1 MIAPARRH
9 AAAVLDALARLD
21 PNVSL
26 PVVGIEPPEIYSLK
40 NDYASLLPTRAD
52 EIARRAERTWLLE
65 ELLIRSDALTRWRA
79 LGLRAAG
86 MLKFQPHCHQRAEAP
101 AADGLPNGVA
111 ATVELLRVCG
121 YTVDVLDT
129 GCCGMAG
136 TFGYDAEHYE
146 LSMQV
151 GALKLFPQVR
161 AATDAQIICT
171 GAACRMQVEQGTGVG
186 AQHPLV
192 LAEQALGNQ

>member
-1 MIAPARRH
+1 MIAPARGH
-9 AAAVLDALARLD
+9 ASAVLDALARLD
-21 PNVSL
+21 PDVAL
-26 PVVGIEPPEIYSLK
+26 PVVGIEPPELYSLK
-40 NDYASLLPTRAD
+40 NDYVSLLPARRE
-52 EIARRAERTWLLE
+52 EIARRAAKTWLLE
-65 ELLIRSDALTRWRA
+65 EFLVRSEAFARWRA
-79 LGLRAAG
+79 LHLPTAG
-86 MLKFQPHCHQRAEAP
+86 ALKFQPHCHQRAEAP
-101 AADGLPNGVA
+101 AADGLPNGSA

-161 AATDAQIICT
+161 AAGDAQIVCT
-171 GAACRMQVEQGTGVG
+171 GAACRIQVEQGTGVD
-186 AQHPLV
+186 ATHPL
-192 LAEQALGNQ
+192 LMLGRLKD